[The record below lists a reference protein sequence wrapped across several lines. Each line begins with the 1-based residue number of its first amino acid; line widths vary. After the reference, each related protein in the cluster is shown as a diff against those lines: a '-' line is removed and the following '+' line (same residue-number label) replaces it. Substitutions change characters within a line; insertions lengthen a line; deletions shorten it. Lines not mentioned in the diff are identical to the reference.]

1 MKALNMIIR
10 SLALAA
16 SVIYIRYCF
25 FRARRRSKEPSRT
38 VYFSRGTFIRDVHA
52 LKKHQDVVID
62 ANMLKRFFSLI
73 VSSNELQQIV
83 CMYYE
88 KPLHQAFLPVIS
100 SFVTECKRSG
110 VQGICFGGIDYFE
123 VIIFNNSA
131 RDCGV
136 ETVAIFHE
144 NYTIP
149 LVVTQTKNIIS
160 SYPDVQNFSRVYAIG
175 PPAMDILKLLYPDV
189 RPHGSGRFNYTTD
202 CCEFDRDIL
211 LFPFA
216 ELHYFASVA
225 FLITYALMLDL
236 VKSKSSSILIK
247 HKDRHE
253 QRLFIKSFGRNA
265 SVYHANKPSASESC
279 ATSRVVVCFNSLVY
293 FEALACGHLIAIPS
307 FAEAK
312 QAEVY
317 SQHALLP
324 DAYQAGIRYFSS
336 LADLEEILLEAQA
349 LLPTDRLRWA
359 EPRRKLLNESFY

>member
-1 MKALNMIIR
+1 
-10 SLALAA
+10 LALAA

-25 FRARRRSKEPSRT
+25 FRARRRSKESGRT
-38 VYFSRGTFIRDVHA
+38 VYFARGTFTRDVHA

-62 ANMLKRFFSLI
+62 ANILKRFFSLI
-73 VSSNELQQIV
+73 VGANELQQVV

-88 KPLHQAFLPVIS
+88 KRLHKAFMPVIS
-100 SFVTECKRSG
+100 SFVTDCKRSE
-110 VQGICFGGIDYFE
+110 VQSICFGGIDYFE
-123 VIIFNNSA
+123 VIIFNSGA

-136 ETVAIFHE
+136 ESVAIFHE

-149 LVVTQTKNIIS
+149 IVKTQTKNLIS
-160 SYPDVQNFSRVYAIG
+160 SYPNVQKFSRVYAIG
-175 PPAMDILKLLYPDV
+175 PPATDILKLLYDDV

-211 LFPFA
+211 LIPFA
-216 ELHYFASVA
+216 EIPYFATVA

-236 VKSKSSSILIK
+236 VKSKSSSILVK
-247 HKDRHE
+247 HKNRSE
-253 QRLFIKSFGRNA
+253 KRRFIKSFGRDA
-265 SVYHANKPSASESC
+265 SVCHVNKPSASESC

-293 FEALACGHLIAIPS
+293 FEALACGHLIALPA

-317 SQHALLP
+317 SQHELLP
-324 DAYQAGIRYFSS
+324 EAHQAGIRYFSS
-336 LADLEEILLEAQA
+336 LEDLAEILLEAQA

-359 EPRRKLLNESFY
+359 EPRRKLLNEAFY